1 MMTMETTSYPKSRRY
16 WTSNMVA
23 ERYSVTT
30 RTLHSW
36 MKDGRLAQPVKLP
49 NGRKIIL
56 GRGACDDNAWTDEV
70 IEALDATINQDAED

>member
-23 ERYSVTT
+23 DRYSVTK
-30 RTLHSW
+30 RTLHTW
-36 MKDGRLAQPVKLP
+36 IKDGRIAQPVKLP
-49 NGRKIIL
+49 NGR
-56 GRGACDDNAWTDEV
+56 NAWTDEV